1 MHPCGHDA
9 HVAMLLA
16 TAKILSELKGLLRG
30 SVKFIVQPAE
40 ATAPRDEQ
48 PAGAELMVKEGVLEN
63 PKVDAT
69 FGPTPRGWWAGYAPS
84 TCHAGSVH
92 ATTPRDR
99 GQVVTGRS
107 LFHRIGNRCSTD
119 VPHDDVEELRRERRG
134 DEQRSAGERVCQRHA
149 PCVKR
154 MPVEA
159 DRG

>member
-1 MHPCGHDA
+1 MHACGHDA

-69 FGPTPRGWWAGYAPS
+69 FGRHHAAGGHDTHLRRAMQVLFMPRRP
-84 TCHAGSVH
+84 
-92 ATTPRDR
+92 
-99 GQVVTGRS
+99 VTG
-107 LFHRIGNRCSTD
+107 G
-119 VPHDDVEELRRERRG
+119 
-134 DEQRSAGERVCQRHA
+134 
-149 PCVKR
+149 KW
-154 MPVEA
+154 
-159 DRG
+159 